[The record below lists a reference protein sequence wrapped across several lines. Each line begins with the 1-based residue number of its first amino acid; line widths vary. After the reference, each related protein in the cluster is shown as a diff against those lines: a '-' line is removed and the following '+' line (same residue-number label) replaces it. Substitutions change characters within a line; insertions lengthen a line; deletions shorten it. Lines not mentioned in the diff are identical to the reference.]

1 MPLYEYYC
9 EPCNGIFE
17 AIRQMRDAADPASC
31 PECGRE
37 APRTMSTFSAFT
49 MREGYPRRIPDK
61 GTYWHLGK
69 EVKKRAKRMKG
80 YEHPELA
87 KPKPKAR
94 PGRGEIAARQDRALL
109 QRSEAGYRDKWGV
122 DRYGLRTRKTASKK
136 PASRT
141 LGPG

>member
-9 EPCNGIFE
+9 QSCHGIFE
-17 AIRQMRDAADPASC
+17 EIRQMREASDPAPC

-37 APRTMSTFSAFT
+37 APRMMSTFSAFT

-61 GTYWHLGK
+61 GTYWHMGK

-87 KPKPKAR
+87 KPKPTPH
-94 PGRGEIAARQDRALL
+94 PGRGEIAAKIDKALTT
-109 QRSEAGYRDKWGV
+109 RRESVYRDKWGV
-122 DRYGLRTRKTASKK
+122 DQYGMRTRKTAAKK
-136 PASRT
+136 VNRKHLPA
-141 LGPG
+141 G